1 MRYAMPRKYKNI
13 SRYSI
18 YRQIL
23 DDDKELY
30 LETVN
35 QTPVDDSELDRYHK
49 VLKEEENRL
58 DIISNKYY
66 GTPEYY
72 WVIAL
77 GNNLIDPMV
86 VRPGEILRIPNF
98 TSLKNW
104 KGALCNRL

>member
-1 MRYAMPRKYKNI
+1 MPRKYTNI

-35 QTPVDDSELDRYHK
+35 QTPVDESELDRYHK

-98 TSLKNW
+98 NSLKNW

>member
-1 MRYAMPRKYKNI
+1 MRYAMPTKYTNI

-35 QTPVDDSELDRYHK
+35 QTPVDESELDRYHK

-58 DIISNKYY
+58 DIISNNYY

-98 TSLKNW
+98 NSLKDW